1 MGRRLLL
8 PLLGALPLALALAP
22 SAAGGPPVETVRAL
36 DDVYDPEVLRVAPGT
51 EVAWENVGRS
61 PHTVTADDGGF
72 DSGDL
77 APGESF
83 RLVFDEP
90 GIYPYHCTYH
100 GAPGVGMAG
109 VVVVGDVPLPA
120 PGGAVGPGRE
130 PVPTAPGPVLRVP
143 RDFPTIQAAVDAARP
158 GGLVLVAPGV
168 YRESVRVTTPYVT
181 IRGLDRNRVIL
192 DGGFRLAN
200 GIQVLE
206 ADGVVL
212 ENMTAR
218 HYLLNGFLWNG
229 VRGYRGSYLTAYANG
244 EYGIFAYDSAWG
256 RIERSYASGHPDS
269 GFYIGQCNP
278 CHAVITD
285 VLAEGNALGFSGT
298 NAGGDLAIVNSE
310 WRGNMAG
317 IVPNTLD
324 SEADPPQR
332 GALVAGN
339 WVHDNDRLDVPA
351 EPLQYPSYG
360 IGILVTGGRDD
371 QVVRNLV
378 EGHPAF
384 GIALLPMLDQR
395 LWVTSGNLVRENLV
409 RGSGIA
415 DLALGAPAAGG
426 DRFCGNDFRTSAPA
440 AIEWLHGCGLRLQ
453 PGGGG
458 EPGVT
463 IEALLR
469 FLDAMDGRF
478 PHADWR
484 DAPPPRP
491 QPSMPDPA
499 RAPVLPAIPR
509 EAVPGAY
516 EIRDARAL
524 DRPAPGNVRKEPA
537 VLATPLA
544 VSWWGLLVGLYGYVL
559 PVVLYAAWV
568 SISLWDLVRR
578 DELTT
583 GTRVGWMAVVLL
595 VPFAGPVAYLALAR
609 SPIPAAMRAALVL
622 GGIVAY
628 LAVAALGALLGAG

>member
-51 EVAWENVGRS
+51 EVVWENVGRS

-77 APGESF
+77 APGGSF

-158 GGLVLVAPGV
+158 GGLVLVSPGV

-244 EYGIFAYDSAWG
+244 EYGIFAYDSVWG

-298 NAGGDLAIVNSE
+298 NAGGDLAIV
-310 WRGNMAG
+310 
-317 IVPNTLD
+317 
-324 SEADPPQR
+324 
-332 GALVAGN
+332 
-339 WVHDNDRLDVPA
+339 
-351 EPLQYPSYG
+351 
-360 IGILVTGGRDD
+360 
-371 QVVRNLV
+371 
-378 EGHPAF
+378 
-384 GIALLPMLDQR
+384 
-395 LWVTSGNLVRENLV
+395 
-409 RGSGIA
+409 
-415 DLALGAPAAGG
+415 
-426 DRFCGNDFRTSAPA
+426 
-440 AIEWLHGCGLRLQ
+440 
-453 PGGGG
+453 
-458 EPGVT
+458 
-463 IEALLR
+463 
-469 FLDAMDGRF
+469 
-478 PHADWR
+478 
-484 DAPPPRP
+484 
-491 QPSMPDPA
+491 
-499 RAPVLPAIPR
+499 
-509 EAVPGAY
+509 
-516 EIRDARAL
+516 
-524 DRPAPGNVRKEPA
+524 
-537 VLATPLA
+537 
-544 VSWWGLLVGLYGYVL
+544 
-559 PVVLYAAWV
+559 
-568 SISLWDLVRR
+568 
-578 DELTT
+578 
-583 GTRVGWMAVVLL
+583 
-595 VPFAGPVAYLALAR
+595 
-609 SPIPAAMRAALVL
+609 
-622 GGIVAY
+622 
-628 LAVAALGALLGAG
+628 